1 MDINSAFPST
11 YLKAADLAGQMR
23 TVTIERVALELVGD
37 TDNKPVVYF
46 VGIPKALV
54 LNRTNGSAIANAY
67 GTETNGWTG
76 KQITLFSAPV
86 SFQGRVVDAIRVTAS
101 SAASPGT
108 APQGGVFGVTPAQPV
123 AAPQPAPQPQPEQQ
137 SLPAVESA
145 KEPAAAGQITDDEIP
160 W

>member
-37 TDNKPVVYF
+37 TDQKPVVYF

-54 LNRTNGSAIANAY
+54 MNRTNGAAIANAY
-67 GTETNGWTG
+67 GTETDNWIG

-101 SAASPGT
+101 STGAAQT
-108 APQGGVFGVTPAQPV
+108 TTPEQTR
-123 AAPQPAPQPQPEQQ
+123 AAPVGRSELEGEKVA
-137 SLPAVESA
+137 
-145 KEPAAAGQITDDEIP
+145 